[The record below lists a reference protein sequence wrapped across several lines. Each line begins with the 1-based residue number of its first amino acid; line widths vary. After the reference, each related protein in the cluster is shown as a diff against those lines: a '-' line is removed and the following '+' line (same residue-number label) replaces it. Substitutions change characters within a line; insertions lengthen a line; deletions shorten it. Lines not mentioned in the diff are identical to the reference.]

1 METDPYSYLIT
12 QFSVLDIMYY
22 PLTIGALL
30 GVIFILLLLVCSA
43 LVSGSEVAFFSLSP
57 SDLNRLEEKKSKKYK
72 QTLHLI
78 EMPEKLLATI
88 LISNNLINV
97 GIIIIS
103 THVLNSLFDFS
114 EARIIGFVL
123 QVLIVTFLLLLFGE
137 ILPKVYANRYSLAFS
152 LFMTR
157 PLRVLYKSFKP
168 LVVFMVKMTDLV
180 KKYRKQKKPDLSID
194 DLSHAL
200 ELTSQTVMEDNEL
213 LRGIVK
219 FGEIDVKEIMRSRM
233 DIFAIES
240 ATRFSRLLNII
251 SESGYSRIPVFDES
265 LDKIKGILYI
275 KDLLPHVGKQNDFNW
290 SNLLREPYYVPENK
304 KINDLLK
311 EFQVKKIHM
320 AIVIDEYGGTS
331 GIVTMEDI
339 LEEIVGEITDESDE
353 VEEVVYVQENENTF
367 LFEGKI
373 LLHDFYKITGIDDKV
388 FEEVKG
394 DADTLAGL
402 ILELKGEIP
411 VKNSV
416 ISYKNFTFTINSADK
431 RRIKQIRVKLESENN
446 KEQSDS

>member
-1 METDPYSYLIT
+1 METDPYSYLIN
-12 QFSVLDIMYY
+12 QLVVLDIMYY
-22 PLTIGALL
+22 PLTLGALL
-30 GVIFILLLLVCSA
+30 GIVFILLLLICSA

-72 QTLHLI
+72 QALHLI
-78 EMPEKLLATI
+78 KMPEKLLATI
-88 LISNNLINV
+88 LVSNNLINV

-114 EARIIGFVL
+114 QARIMGFIL
-123 QVLIVTFLLLLFGE
+123 QVVIVTFLLLLFGE
-137 ILPKVYANRYSLAFS
+137 ILPKVYANRYALAFS
-152 LFMTR
+152 LFMTS

-168 LVVFMVKMTDLV
+168 LVVFMVKMTALV

-200 ELTSQTVMEDNEL
+200 ELTSQTVMEDNDL
-213 LRGIVK
+213 LKGIVK

-240 ATRFSRLLNII
+240 STKFSQLLTII

-353 VEEVVYVQENENTF
+353 AEEVVYVQENDSTF

-373 LLHDFYKITGIDDKV
+373 LLHDFYKITGVDDNV
-388 FEEVKG
+388 FDEVKG

-411 VKNSV
+411 VKNSE
-416 ISYKNFTFTINSADK
+416 ISYKNFTFTIISADK
-431 RRIKQIRVKLESENN
+431 RRIKQIRVKLEPLNN
-446 KEQSDS
+446 KDQS